1 MTFAV
6 DGYIA
11 EGLAYLETGQK
22 SLLQRGEELLK
33 PGDHVTAYG
42 LGAFAKGVDALIRH
56 GDGIALFERMPAFFD
71 SRIGQSI
78 VEATQSSLLAS
89 AQSQREAAAPIIGT
103 EASMAIWSLILLK
116 AAEQTRGIF
125 STDTFFMPLLQRLT
139 VDYLEQ
145 QEPYARRLWLLQ
157 IAQVSESQ
165 AHDHFKQTAAR
176 LPLFIN
182 VSSDE
187 CYRRVMSS
195 TLGLQGLI
203 DAGMLLGEFSGAVLP
218 LLTTRRIRQPK
229 YLERLLCLTA
239 EHMRREPGFR
249 AKRVLTNLVPA
260 KTQSSPSKET
270 RLWTHFFH
278 ETQAL
283 EGSSFTEWARLLAR
297 FHGKSALIEAW
308 WEDPLKRAK
317 LETLPADILL
327 PLISDLT
334 VKRDVITR
342 YPELRAYAFSQDL
355 GL

>member
-22 SLLQRGEELLK
+22 SVLQRGDELLQ
-33 PGDHVTAYG
+33 PGDHVTVYG
-42 LGAFAKGVDALIRH
+42 LEAFAKGVDTLIRH
-56 GDGIALFERMPAFFD
+56 GDGIALIERMPSFLD
-71 SRIGQSI
+71 SRVGQSI
-78 VEATQSSLLAS
+78 IEATKSSLLAS
-89 AQSQREAAAPIIGT
+89 AQAQREAAAPIIST

-116 AAEQTRGIF
+116 AAEQSRCMP
-125 STDTFFMPLLQRLT
+125 STDTFFKPLLQGLT

-239 EHMRREPGFR
+239 EHLRREPEFM
-249 AKRVLTNLVPA
+249 AKRVFIDLVPA
-260 KTQSSPSKET
+260 KKQNSTPKET
-270 RLWTHFFH
+270 QLWTHFFH
-278 ETQAL
+278 ATQTL
-283 EGSSFTEWARLLAR
+283 EGASFIKWARLLAR
-297 FHGKSALIEAW
+297 FHGKSGLVEAW
-308 WEDPLKRAK
+308 WEDPLRRAK
-317 LETLPADILL
+317 LKMLPEDIFI
-327 PLISDLT
+327 PLISELI